1 MHDYQIQMERIADV
15 KEEIEPLLEKHWEEI
30 AVNQDKIKLNVDWD
44 SYFRL
49 EESGDIGLY
58 TARYKGDLVGYFAVI
73 SQYHIHY
80 QDHIYAVSDVVFVHP
95 DHRKTKLGYR
105 LFKFAEDDLKER
117 GVSVLVVNTKVHKPF
132 DPLMESMEFDLI
144 ERTYSKYLGE

>member
-1 MHDYQIQMERIADV
+1 MYDYQIQMELPSDV
-15 KEEIEPLLEKHWEEI
+15 KDEAEPLLQQHWEEI
-30 AVNQDKIKLNVDWD
+30 AVNKDKIKLNVDWE
-44 SYFRL
+44 SYKKL

-73 SQYHIHY
+73 SQYHLHY
-80 QDHIYAVSDVVFVHP
+80 KDHIYAVSDVVFVHQ

-105 LFKFAEDDLKER
+105 LFKHAEEDLKKR

-132 DPLMESMEFDLI
+132 DDLMEGMDFELI
-144 ERTYSKYLGE
+144 ERTYSKYLGD